1 MPTSMTKTRR
11 PPQPPDRRRGP
22 AVLVPAE
29 LRIIEAEAPVDFR
42 FLEATAEGEA
52 GENPGK
58 QLRRFSM
65 TAYTGGKLLLA
76 GFAFPVIV
84 DLSGLKVSSKSR
96 PILRDHDSSRIVGH
110 TETIEV
116 NAGSIKLAGVISG
129 ANDHAREVTDSG
141 DNGFPWQSSIGA
153 VAQRIVF
160 VDRGESVE
168 VNGRR
173 FSGPLYVARQ
183 STLREV
189 SFVALGADD
198 QTIAQLV
205 ARHSHPTSQQIEA
218 VPMEFEVWVQ
228 AKGFDPNGLSEPQS
242 ASLRAWWTQESATP
256 ESDESPESL
265 TEPPVTASSANSA
278 PAGPASTN
286 PTPQPPLSPVD
297 QLRAQWAAERRR
309 ISRITEICGGQHPD
323 IEAQAVEEGWDATQT
338 ELAVLRAARPKTPP
352 IHGTPPVASARI
364 LEAAVWMSAKIAEQ
378 DCLKKFGEQTLEAA
392 HPLRQIGFR
401 ELVAECARLEG
412 HDVPRVFGEGRATI
426 DAGFATVSLP
436 GILESVMNRTMLA
449 AYEATPIAAFQ
460 LCAIGSVSDFKEV
473 TRFRLLGTGGFEKVS
488 PTGELKA
495 GALSEQAFK
504 NKADTFGQ
512 YLILSRQ
519 DIVND
524 DLDAFLDLPR
534 QMGRSGAESI
544 DDLFFTL
551 FLSNPGSF
559 FSAGNSNYLEGAETA
574 FGPDSLTV
582 AKTQFRKQK
591 AGPGTKAKDQKPINV
606 RPKFLVVP
614 VELETEAELLM
625 GSAQLMID
633 ASGTKT
639 KIPVDNP
646 HRNKYEVVSM
656 PHLSDAYYAGASAK
670 AWYLFA
676 DPALVP
682 AFEIVFLN
690 GRRTPVIERVDS
702 APNSLGMGF
711 RSYIDFGV
719 REQDP
724 RGAVKVKGEA

>member
-1 MPTSMTKTRR
+1 MPKTNPKTATPSQLPEPLR
-11 PPQPPDRRRGP
+11 
-22 AVLVPAE
+22 VPAN
-29 LRIIEAEAPVDFR
+29 LRIIEAEGPTDFR
-42 FLEATAEGEA
+42 FLEAAADENAGDNAEKE
-52 GENPGK
+52 
-58 QLRRFSM
+58 LRRFSM

-84 DLSGLKVSSKSR
+84 DLSGLKVSAKSR
-96 PILRDHDSSRIVGH
+96 PILRDHDASRIVGH
-110 TETIEV
+110 TETLEV

-129 ANDHAREVTDSG
+129 ANDHAREVTASG

-153 VAQRIVF
+153 IAQRIVF
-160 VDRGESVE
+160 VDQGESVE
-168 VNGRR
+168 VNGRK
-173 FSGPLYVARQ
+173 FSGPVYVARQ

-198 QTIAQLV
+198 QTIAQLI
-205 ARHSHPTSQQIEA
+205 ARHSPPSSSQIEA
-218 VPMEFEVWVQ
+218 QPMEFEAWVEAQ
-228 AKGFDPNGLSEPQS
+228 GFDPNALTEQQS
-242 ASLRAWWTQESATP
+242 QSLRAMWSQSSTQADNESNDNATSP
-256 ESDESPESL
+256 ASNGTNADEAQVNATAAPA
-265 TEPPVTASSANSA
+265 TVTAQLPQN
-278 PAGPASTN
+278 PAGH
-286 PTPQPPLSPVD
+286 
-297 QLRAQWAAERRR
+297 LRAQWLAEHRR
-309 ISRITEICGGQHPD
+309 IMKITEICAGEFPEIQT
-323 IEAQAVEEGWDATQT
+323 QAVEEGWDATQT
-338 ELAVLRAARPKTPP
+338 ELAVLRASRPKAPP
-352 IHGTPPVASARI
+352 IHASRGVASARV
-364 LEAAVWMSAKIAEQ
+364 LEAAVWLSAKIPEQ
-378 DCLKKFGEQTLEAA
+378 ECLRKFGEQTLDAA
-392 HPLRQIGFR
+392 DPIRAIKLR

-449 AYEATPIAAFQ
+449 AYEATPIAALQ

-473 TRFRLLGTGGFEKVS
+473 TRYRLLGTGGFEKVS
-488 PTGELKA
+488 PSGELKA

-504 NKADTFGQ
+504 NRAETFGQ
-512 YLILSRQ
+512 YLMLTRN
-519 DIVND
+519 DIIND
-524 DLDAFLDLPR
+524 DLEAFLELPK

-544 DDLFFTL
+544 DDLFFSL
-551 FLSNPGSF
+551 FLSNPGNF
-559 FSAGNSNYLEGAETA
+559 FSGPNNNYIAGASTV

-591 AGPGTKAKDQKPINV
+591 AGPGGKAKNQKPINV
-606 RPKFLVVP
+606 RPKYLVVP

-633 ASGTKT
+633 ASGTET

-656 PHLSDAYYAGASAK
+656 PHLSDTVYSGASAK

-690 GRRTPVIERVDS
+690 GRRTPVIERVDA

-724 RGAVKVKGEA
+724 RGAVMVKGEA

>member
-1 MPTSMTKTRR
+1 MPKTNPKAATPSQLPEPLR
-11 PPQPPDRRRGP
+11 
-22 AVLVPAE
+22 VPAN
-29 LRIIEAEAPVDFR
+29 LRIIEAEGPTDFR
-42 FLEATAEGEA
+42 FLEAAADENA
-52 GENPGK
+52 GDNTEK
-58 QLRRFSM
+58 ELRRFSM

-84 DLSGLKVSSKSR
+84 DLSGLKVSAKSR
-96 PILRDHDSSRIVGH
+96 PILRDHDASRIVGH
-110 TETIEV
+110 TETLEV

-129 ANDHAREVTDSG
+129 ANDHAREVTASG

-153 VAQRIVF
+153 IAQRIVF
-160 VDRGESVE
+160 VDQGESVE
-168 VNGRR
+168 VNGRK
-173 FSGPLYVARQ
+173 FSGPVYVARQ

-198 QTIAQLV
+198 QTIAQLI
-205 ARHSHPTSQQIEA
+205 ARHSPPSSSQIEA
-218 VPMEFEVWVQ
+218 QPMEFEAWVEAQ
-228 AKGFDPNGLSEPQS
+228 GFDPNALTDQQS
-242 ASLRAWWTQESATP
+242 QSLRAMWTEYTNVTDDDAASDPTSRETDSASVT
-256 ESDESPESL
+256 
-265 TEPPVTASSANSA
+265 VTA
-278 PAGPASTN
+278 TN
-286 PTPQPPLSPVD
+286 TSPQPPLSPVD

-309 ISRITEICGGQHPD
+309 IAQIATICGGTHPD

-338 ELAVLRAARPKTPP
+338 ELAVLRASRPKAPP
-352 IHGTPPVASARI
+352 LHGAPAVASARV
-364 LEAAVWMSAKIAEQ
+364 LEAAVWLSAKIPEQ
-378 DCLKKFGEQTLEAA
+378 ECLQEFGEQTLDAA
-392 HPLRQIGFR
+392 DPLRQIGLK

-412 HDVPRVFGEGRATI
+412 HDVPRVFGNGRATI
-426 DAGFATVSLP
+426 NAGFATVSLP

-449 AYEATPIAAFQ
+449 AYEAAPIAAFQ

-473 TRFRLLGTGGFEKVS
+473 TRYRLLGTGGFEKVS
-488 PTGELKA
+488 PTGELKT
-495 GALSEQAFK
+495 GVLGEQAFG
-504 NKADTFGQ
+504 NKADTYGQ
-512 YLILSRQ
+512 MLILDRR

-559 FSAGNSNYLEGAETA
+559 FAAGNSNYLEGAETA
-574 FGPDSLTV
+574 FGPDSLTT
-582 AKTQFRKQK
+582 AKTLFRKQK

-606 RPKFLVVP
+606 RPKYLVVP
-614 VELETEAELLM
+614 VEIETDAELLM

-656 PHLSDAYYAGASAK
+656 PHLSDTYYSGSSGK

-676 DPALVP
+676 DPALLP

-690 GRRTPVIERVDS
+690 GKRTPTIERVE
-702 APNSLGMGF
+702 APPNTLGMGF
-711 RSYIDFGV
+711 RAYLDVGC

>member
-1 MPTSMTKTRR
+1 MPKTN
-11 PPQPPDRRRGP
+11 PKTATPSQLPDPLR
-22 AVLVPAE
+22 VPAN
-29 LRIIEAEAPVDFR
+29 LRIIEGEGPTDFR
-42 FLEATAEGEA
+42 FLEAAADENAGDNAEKE
-52 GENPGK
+52 
-58 QLRRFSM
+58 LRRFSM

-84 DLSGLKVSSKSR
+84 DLSGLKVSAKSR
-96 PILRDHDSSRIVGH
+96 PILRDHDASRIVGH
-110 TETIEV
+110 TETLEV

-129 ANDHAREVTDSG
+129 ANDHAREVTASG

-153 VAQRIVF
+153 IAQRIVF
-160 VDRGESVE
+160 VDQGESVE
-168 VNGRR
+168 VNGRK
-173 FSGPLYVARQ
+173 FSGPVYVARQ

-198 QTIAQLV
+198 QTIAQLI
-205 ARHSHPTSQQIEA
+205 ARHSQPSSSQIEA
-218 VPMEFEVWVQ
+218 QPMEFEAWVEAQ
-228 AKGFDPNGLSEPQS
+228 GFDPNALTDQQS
-242 ASLRAWWTQESATP
+242 QSLRAMWSQSSNQADTESNDNAT
-256 ESDESPESL
+256 S
-265 TEPPVTASSANSA
+265 
-278 PAGPASTN
+278 PASNGTN
-286 PTPQPPLSPVD
+286 ADEAQVSASAATETATAQLPPNLAG
-297 QLRAQWAAERRR
+297 QLRAQWVAEHRR
-309 ISRITEICGGQHPD
+309 IMKITEICAGEFPEIQT
-323 IEAQAVEEGWDATQT
+323 QAVEEGWDATQT
-338 ELAVLRAARPKTPP
+338 ELAVLRASRPKAPP
-352 IHGTPPVASARI
+352 IHASRGVASARV
-364 LEAAVWMSAKIAEQ
+364 LEAAVWLSAKIPEQ
-378 DCLKKFGEQTLEAA
+378 ECLRKFGEQTLDAA
-392 HPLRQIGFR
+392 DPIRAIKLR

-449 AYEATPIAAFQ
+449 AYEATPIAALQ

-473 TRFRLLGTGGFEKVS
+473 TRYRLLGTGGFEKVS
-488 PTGELKA
+488 PSGELKA

-504 NKADTFGQ
+504 NRAETFGQ
-512 YLILSRQ
+512 YLMLTRN
-519 DIVND
+519 DIIND
-524 DLDAFLDLPR
+524 DLEAFLELPK

-544 DDLFFTL
+544 DDLFFSL
-551 FLSNPGSF
+551 FLSNPDNF
-559 FSAGNSNYLEGAETA
+559 FSGPNNNYLAGASTA

-591 AGPGTKAKDQKPINV
+591 AGPGGKAKNQKPINV
-606 RPKFLVVP
+606 RPKYLVVP
-614 VELETEAELLM
+614 VEIETDAELLM

-633 ASGTKT
+633 ASGTAT

-656 PHLSDAYYAGASAK
+656 PHLSDAVYSGASAK

-690 GRRTPVIERVDS
+690 GRRTPVIERVDA

>member
-1 MPTSMTKTRR
+1 MPKTN
-11 PPQPPDRRRGP
+11 PKTATPSQLPDPLR
-22 AVLVPAE
+22 VPAN
-29 LRIIEAEAPVDFR
+29 LRIIEAEGPTDFR
-42 FLEATAEGEA
+42 FLEAAADENAGDNAEKE
-52 GENPGK
+52 
-58 QLRRFSM
+58 LRRFSM
-65 TAYTGGKLLLA
+65 TAYTGGKLMLA

-84 DLSGLKVSSKSR
+84 DLSGLKVSAKSR
-96 PILRDHDSSRIVGH
+96 PILRDHDASRIVGH
-110 TETIEV
+110 TETLEV

-129 ANDHAREVTDSG
+129 ANDHAREVTASG

-153 VAQRIVF
+153 IAQRIVF
-160 VDRGESVE
+160 VDQGESVE
-168 VNGRR
+168 VNGRK
-173 FSGPLYVARQ
+173 FSGPVYVARQ

-198 QTIAQLV
+198 QTIAQLI
-205 ARHSHPTSQQIEA
+205 ARHSPPSSSQIEA
-218 VPMEFEVWVQ
+218 QPMEFEAWVEAQ
-228 AKGFDPNGLSEPQS
+228 GFDPNTLTDQQS
-242 ASLRAWWTQESATP
+242 QSLRAMWSRSLTQAD
-256 ESDESPESL
+256 DESIDNA
-265 TEPPVTASSANSA
+265 TN
-278 PAGPASTN
+278 PASNGTN
-286 PTPQPPLSPVD
+286 ADEAQVSASAATATATAQLPPNLAG
-297 QLRAQWAAERRR
+297 QLRAQWLAEHRR
-309 ISRITEICGGQHPD
+309 ITKITEICAGEFPEIQT
-323 IEAQAVEEGWDATQT
+323 QAVEEGWDATQT
-338 ELAVLRAARPKTPP
+338 ELAVLRASRPKAPP
-352 IHGTPPVASARI
+352 IHASRGVASARV
-364 LEAAVWMSAKIAEQ
+364 LEAAVWLSAKIPEQ
-378 DCLKKFGEQTLEAA
+378 ECLRKFGEQTLDAA
-392 HPLRQIGFR
+392 DPIRAIKLR

-449 AYEATPIAAFQ
+449 AYEATPIAALQ

-473 TRFRLLGTGGFEKVS
+473 TRYRLLGTGGFEKVS
-488 PTGELKA
+488 PSGELKA

-504 NKADTFGQ
+504 NRAETFGQ
-512 YLILSRQ
+512 YLMLTRN
-519 DIVND
+519 DIIND
-524 DLDAFLDLPR
+524 DLDAFLELPK

-544 DDLFFTL
+544 DDLFFSL
-551 FLSNPGSF
+551 FLSNPDNF
-559 FSAGNSNYLEGAETA
+559 FSGPNNNYLAGASTA

-591 AGPGTKAKDQKPINV
+591 AGPGGKAKNQKPINV
-606 RPKFLVVP
+606 RPKYLVVP

-633 ASGTKT
+633 ASGTAT

-656 PHLSDAYYAGASAK
+656 PHLSDTVYSGASAK

-690 GRRTPVIERVDS
+690 GRRTPVIERVDA

-724 RGAVKVKGEA
+724 RGAVKVNGE